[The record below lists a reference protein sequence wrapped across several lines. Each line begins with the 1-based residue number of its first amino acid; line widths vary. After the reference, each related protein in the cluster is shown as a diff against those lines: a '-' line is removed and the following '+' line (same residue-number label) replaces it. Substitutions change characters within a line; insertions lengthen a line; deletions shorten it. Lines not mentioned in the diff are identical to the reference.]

1 MAHPSCPVSGTGLG
15 LRRQFIEELLE
26 LGNPDIDFMEVAPEN
41 WMGLGGKY
49 AKQFTAACE
58 RFPMMCHGL
67 SLSIGSPAQLDVA
80 FLKQLKQFFDK
91 HQIVSYSEHLSFCSD
106 DGHLYDLM
114 PIPFTAESVRYVS
127 ARIKQVQDI
136 LERQLI
142 IENVSYYAAPGQE
155 MTEVDFT
162 REVLEEA
169 NCGLLLDVNNVYVNS
184 INHGYDAKHFIDA
197 MPTDRIAYLHIAG
210 HYNEAEDLIVDTH
223 GADIV
228 DPVWQ
233 LLSHTYDRHGIIPTL
248 LERDF
253 NIPSLSHLFD
263 EMTIIR
269 QYQQQLYDMQ
279 ARHG

>member
-1 MAHPSCPVSGTGLG
+1 
-15 LRRQFIEELLE
+15 
-26 LGNPDIDFMEVAPEN
+26 
-41 WMGLGGKY
+41 
-49 AKQFTAACE
+49 
-58 RFPMMCHGL
+58 
-67 SLSIGSPAQLDVA
+67 
-80 FLKQLKQFFDK
+80 
-91 HQIVSYSEHLSFCSD
+91 
-106 DGHLYDLM
+106 
-114 PIPFTAESVRYVS
+114 
-127 ARIKQVQDI
+127 
-136 LERQLI
+136 
-142 IENVSYYAAPGQE
+142 
-155 MTEVDFT
+155 
-162 REVLEEA
+162 
-169 NCGLLLDVNNVYVNS
+169 
-184 INHGYDAKHFIDA
+184 

-269 QYQQQLYDMQ
+269 KYQQQPYDMQ